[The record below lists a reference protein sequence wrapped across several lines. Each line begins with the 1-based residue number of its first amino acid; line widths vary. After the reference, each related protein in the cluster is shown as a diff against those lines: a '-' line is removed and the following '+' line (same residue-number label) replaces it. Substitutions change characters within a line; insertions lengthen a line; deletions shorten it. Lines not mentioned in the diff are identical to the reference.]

1 MTHWLHYHAKDGVE
15 ERRRKHPRMP
25 FDRISTSKALP
36 SDLKI
41 GDTIWGFT
49 RIEKEYY
56 LMGSLVVQWFGNAE
70 DVPENVTSESL
81 FNHKKYAA
89 TCPTTEAT
97 PYKKVFIDEMPYCE
111 LPFYKGGSTIGDIRA
126 TTELIGFFVKVDE
139 ASVEEQ
145 FIGRH

>member
-1 MTHWLHYHAKDGVE
+1 MTHWLHYHAKAGVE

-56 LMGSLVVQWFGNAE
+56 LMGSLVVQWFGNTE

-111 LPFYKGGSTIGDIRA
+111 LPSKPTPNSLAFSYRWTKHRLKNNSLDGIKRSR
-126 TTELIGFFVKVDE
+126 V
-139 ASVEEQ
+139 S
-145 FIGRH
+145 